1 MFMPMCMLLVSKC
14 LSPYRFAVDKFGV
27 ITTCGGT
34 AAVKLTAHQTEAQH
48 LTIGRLFWCICC
60 SFFPTHHHLIQTQRK
75 MLLSSRP
82 GSVMA
87 VTARSRCTPL
97 CAFKVASKSF
107 KKPTK
112 TAKTTVSKSKQ
123 RSVPAT
129 ETEAAVSPAQ
139 YLGLT
144 GFSALTGT
152 ALTFAPQTLC
162 ELLGSKDIVDVTLS
176 SSEVCSTAITC
187 SHSRATASPA

>member
-1 MFMPMCMLLVSKC
+1 
-14 LSPYRFAVDKFGV
+14 
-27 ITTCGGT
+27 
-34 AAVKLTAHQTEAQH
+34 
-48 LTIGRLFWCICC
+48 
-60 SFFPTHHHLIQTQRK
+60 
-75 MLLSSRP
+75 
-82 GSVMA
+82 MA
-87 VTARSRCTPL
+87 VTTRSRCFCTPL
-97 CAFKVASKSF
+97 CAFKVASKSV

-129 ETEAAVSPAQ
+129 ETEAAVSPSPAQ

-152 ALTFAPQTLC
+152 ALTFAPQMFW

-187 SHSRATASPA
+187 SHSRALPVLPDTGQGLGLCD